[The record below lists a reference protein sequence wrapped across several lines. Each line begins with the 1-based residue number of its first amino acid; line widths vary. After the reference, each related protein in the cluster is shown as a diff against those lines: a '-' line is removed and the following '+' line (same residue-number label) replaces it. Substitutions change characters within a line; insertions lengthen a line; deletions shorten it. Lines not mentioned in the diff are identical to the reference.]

1 VKKII
6 VSFIFICLFS
16 ILSKADIARWIDTQF
31 ARGAEPP
38 FSFVLDGKPSSQFIK
53 SWTYSRVVIKTDN
66 PDIVQRRFTYS
77 DPRTGLSVQCDVK
90 GYKDFEAVE
99 WVINVKNTSAKNSG
113 RLSQMKSLDLDL
125 KYNAAGDMFIHYA
138 EGNKISKA
146 DYAPRTAPLAQG
158 EAFRFVPAGG
168 RSSSE
173 AFPFFNVESPAA
185 HRGAMVSIGWTGT
198 WFAEVL
204 KSSPSALNLSA
215 GQLNFDLF
223 LYPGEEIRTPSTAL
237 LFWEGDRMN
246 GHNGFRRFVIKHH
259 SRTIDGKV
267 DYPLCSGFNY
277 RDPQPFGEYSAI
289 TADWAVAMIERY
301 AQFEVVPDVFWM
313 DAGWHT
319 GAADYRKGQNWA
331 STTGNW
337 TIDPERFPEG
347 MKPISDAAHR
357 HGAKFM
363 LWFEPERVVRGT
375 QWAVEHKD
383 WMLDT
388 DRWPAG
394 SEESTWLLFDLS
406 KDEACDWLCKYY
418 GDLIEQNGID
428 YYRQDC
434 NVQPANYWL
443 SNEEPGRSGMK
454 EIRYVCNLYRFW
466 DYLLERF
473 PGLLIDNCASG
484 GKRLDWETIGRSAP
498 LWRSDYYHYDD
509 PDGYQCHTYGLNFFL
524 PVHGTGILQTDQYS
538 FRSSLSS
545 TLVYNWKVT
554 EKEYSIIDMQQR
566 IAEYRSIKPYYY
578 EDYYPL
584 SGTVTDLTGNEVWLA
599 YQMHRS
605 SDNSGI
611 VLAFRRSECP
621 DADYDVTLGGLD
633 ADTIYEFKDEDTGR
647 IFTGPGSDFSGKNGV
662 IKLHLD
668 NPRSSLLL
676 KYHPVTE

>member
-1 VKKII
+1 VKKILL
-6 VSFIFICLFS
+6 SLIFVCLLP
-16 ILSKADIARWIDTQF
+16 IIAKADIARWIDTNF

-53 SWTYSRVVIKTDN
+53 GWTYSREVIKTDN

-77 DPRTGLSVQCDVK
+77 DPRTGLKLQCDVK

-99 WVINVKNTSAKNSG
+99 WVINVKNASEKNSG

-125 KYNAAGDMFIHYA
+125 KYNACGDMLIHYA

-146 DYAPRTAPLAQG
+146 DYAPRTASLSQG
-158 EAFRFVPAGG
+158 EPFRFTPAGG

-173 AFPFFNVESPAA
+173 AFPFFNVESVSA
-185 HRGAMVSIGWTGT
+185 HKGAMVSIGWSGT

-204 KSSPSALNLSA
+204 KNSPSALNLSA

-223 LYPGEEIRTPSTAL
+223 LYPGEQIRTPSTAL
-237 LFWEGDRMN
+237 LFWSGDRMN
-246 GHNGFRRFVIKHH
+246 GHNAFRRFVIKHH

-267 DYPLCSGFNY
+267 NYPLCSGFNY

-301 AQFEVVPDVFWM
+301 AQFDVVPDVFWM

-319 GAADYRKGQNWA
+319 GASDYRHGKNWA

-337 TIDPERFPEG
+337 TIDAERFPEG

-375 QWAVEHKD
+375 QWAFEHKD

-388 DRWPAG
+388 DRWPEG

-406 KDEACDWLCKYY
+406 NDEACDWLCKYY

-434 NVQPANYWL
+434 NVQPANYWF
-443 SNEEPGRSGMK
+443 SNEEPGRSGMR
-454 EIRYVCNLYRFW
+454 EIRYICNLYRFW

-554 EKEYSIIDMQQR
+554 EKEYSIPEMQQR

-584 SGTVTDLTGNEVWLA
+584 SGTLNDLTGDEVWLA

-605 SDNSGI
+605 SDNTGI
-611 VLAFRRSECP
+611 VLAFRRSKCP
-621 DADYDVTLGGLD
+621 EADYQVCLGGLD
-633 ADTIYEFKDEDTGR
+633 ADTIYEFKDEDSGK
-647 IFTGPGSDFSGKNGV
+647 IFTGPGSAFSGKDGV
-662 IKLHLD
+662 VKLHLD

-676 KYHPVTE
+676 KYHPVTK